1 MCRVLAYLG
10 SPVVVD
16 DLLYQPDSSLVQ
28 QTVQP
33 RMLNLLNLAGFGMAA
48 WDDASH
54 LPDIPFEYGTTQVPV
69 FDANLKAL
77 ATKTRANC
85 LLAHV
90 RGVAYSHTVQVSRQN
105 LHPFRYP
112 DAKVALAHNGDLA
125 SFAQMKLDL
134 IEHVRPEIVRFV
146 HGTTDSEWIYAL
158 FLSQLEDPG
167 ARPGSSAEILRAL
180 ENTFRILRQVRERVG
195 IYQSSSVNLFVTDG
209 VHLVATRFTF
219 DFGCWGNT
227 IHEANLS
234 YLSQWYTAGQD
245 YGLHNGEW
253 KMVGGTQNPD
263 SVIVASEPLTAD
275 HSTWLEVP
283 EYSAVF
289 VDTDARGL
297 RYPRIAELDA

>member
-48 WDDASH
+48 WDEQSH

-69 FDANLKAL
+69 FDSNLKAL

-125 SFAQMKLDL
+125 SFAQMKIDL
-134 IEHVRPEIVRFV
+134 MEHVRPEIVRCV

-158 FLSQLEDPG
+158 FLSQLDDPS
-167 ARPGSSAEILRAL
+167 ARPESSAEILRAL
-180 ENTFRILRQVRERVG
+180 EKTLRIRR
-195 IYQSSSVNLFVTDG
+195 QSSTNRGCKMRKADGRRSLRNISKRRWLKKRPCTGFGFLHWRSVCTDPTNPFLPPSHRG
-209 VHLVATRFTF
+209 QRARPQSGRPLAFERRSRPPPLRSDTF
-219 DFGCWGNT
+219 HRS
-227 IHEANLS
+227 I
-234 YLSQWYTAGQD
+234 
-245 YGLHNGEW
+245 
-253 KMVGGTQNPD
+253 
-263 SVIVASEPLTAD
+263 PLA
-275 HSTWLEVP
+275 
-283 EYSAVF
+283 
-289 VDTDARGL
+289 
-297 RYPRIAELDA
+297 